1 MEPRS
6 SQRSYIQS
14 HAELTWSPQQ
24 QRAKVA
30 VALHARSPLG
40 QRGQHKAE
48 QQPMLRTERL
58 QERLQIKAEISP
70 IKPRFLL
77 GRVYKNVY
85 RSVFCSLFA
94 FLFALGPKFTA

>member
-6 SQRSYIQS
+6 SQRSYIQT

-48 QQPMLRTERL
+48 QYFFYNHAGYIPLGQRGQHKAEQQPMLRTERL
-58 QERLQIKAEISP
+58 QERLQIKAEI
-70 IKPRFLL
+70 
-77 GRVYKNVY
+77 
-85 RSVFCSLFA
+85 
-94 FLFALGPKFTA
+94 